1 MLNFLYVLG
10 QSQLSLSARNRFLLP
25 PNKLPQTRQLKKKH
39 SFLVSQFLQV
49 RSLGTAELGS
59 PLRVSPDWQEGASR
73 ADSFLE
79 PGSSFQLTEL
89 LAEFSC
95 LPLEGWGPAL
105 FWLLGGDCCQH
116 PEAHA
121 APCHVV
127 SPHALSDFEP
137 SHQKNPVPFRA
148 HLILSGPT
156 WG

>member
-10 QSQLSLSARNRFLLP
+10 QSQLSLLAMDFYCHLTNYH
-25 PNKLPQTRQLKKKH
+25 KLGNWKKH

-49 RSLGTAELGS
+49 RSLGTAEWGS

-79 PGSSFQLTEL
+79 LGSSFQLTEL
-89 LAEFSC
+89 LAEFRC

-127 SPHALSDFEP
+127 SPHALSHFEP
-137 SHQKNPVPFRA
+137 SHQKHPVPFRA